1 MRIPPRVETQE
12 REEREGR
19 MKKFTANLFRI
30 AIIAAVAG
38 ISAFCARCCYVS
50 FFTEHSFSFRLSLI
64 FTIVF
69 FCGPLAYFALLSVL
83 RYCFYREAA
92 PPGDAQLPFCTV
104 IVPAYNEGAHVAKTI
119 ESLLESDY
127 PADKF
132 EIIAVDDGSIDDTR
146 RWIRQAAETAPKQVK
161 VIFFNGNRGK
171 RAALDAGFA
180 AARGRILV
188 TVDSDSLVEKSTL
201 RRIVAPLVEDPE
213 IGAVSGSVLVG
224 NADAGVLPAFFE
236 TCFTFS
242 FDFIRCA
249 QSVLHG
255 VVCTPGAISA
265 YRRTV
270 VDKVREAWVAQT
282 FMGHKSGIGEDR
294 ALTNMILEQ
303 GYGVVM
309 QRSARIST
317 NVPETY
323 SALAKTLLRWE
334 RGNVREN
341 LRMYLFIFKDFRW
354 NDLRR
359 WFLLLTLLIYTET
372 MLLPAVMIW
381 ASFYYLI
388 VTHGGLL
395 LGILAMALLWAT
407 LPALVNLQHRST
419 RVLCRC
425 YLYGI
430 FYALTLFWLLPYAV
444 LTVNDSRWMTRRHA
458 NSAGKC

>member
-1 MRIPPRVETQE
+1 
-12 REEREGR
+12 
-19 MKKFTANLFRI
+19 MKEVTANLFRVALI
-30 AIIAAVAG
+30 AVVAG
-38 ISAFCARCCYVS
+38 ISAFCARCYYVS
-50 FFTEHSFSFRLSLI
+50 FLAEHSFSFRLSLI
-64 FTIVF
+64 FTIIF
-69 FCGPLAYFALLSVL
+69 LCGPLAYFLLLSVL
-83 RYCFYREAA
+83 RYCFYREFL
-92 PPGDAQLPFCTV
+92 PPDNRALPFCTV
-104 IVPAYNEGAHVAKTI
+104 IVPAYNEGSHVCKTI
-119 ESLLESDY
+119 DSLLKSDY

-132 EIIAVDDGSIDDTR
+132 EIIAVNDGSIDDTL
-146 RWIRQAAETAPKQVK
+146 RWIRLAAEAAPQRVT
-161 VIFFNGNRGK
+161 VISFRSNRGK
-171 RAALDAGFA
+171 RAALNAGFEA
-180 AARGRILV
+180 AKGRIVV
-188 TVDSDSLVEKSTL
+188 TVDSDSTVERSTL
-201 RRIVAPLVEDPE
+201 RRIAAPLVRDRR

-224 NADAGVLPAFFE
+224 NAEAGILPAFFE

-265 YRRTV
+265 YRRSV

-282 FMGHKSGIGEDR
+282 FMGRKSGIGEDR

-341 LRMYLFIFKDFRW
+341 LRMYLFIFKNFRW

-359 WFLLLTLLIYTET
+359 WFLLVTLLIYTET

-388 VTHGGLL
+388 MTQGGVL
-395 LGILAMALLWAT
+395 LGILSMTLLWST
-407 LPALVNLQHRST
+407 LPALVNLQHHST
-419 RVLCRC
+419 KVLCRC

>member
-1 MRIPPRVETQE
+1 MVSK
-12 REEREGR
+12 
-19 MKKFTANLFRI
+19 MKEITANLFRV

-38 ISAFCARCCYVS
+38 ISAFCARCYYVS
-50 FFTEHSFSFRLSLI
+50 FLAENSLSFRTSLVLTVI
-64 FTIVF
+64 FL
-69 FCGPLAYFALLSVL
+69 CGPLAYFALLSVL
-83 RYCFYREAA
+83 RYCFYREFASPA
-92 PPGDAQLPFCTV
+92 DGELPFCTV
-104 IVPAYNEGAHVAKTI
+104 VVPAYNEGSHVCKTI
-119 ESLLESDY
+119 ESLLRSDY

-132 EIIAVDDGSIDDTR
+132 EIIAVDDGSIDDTF
-146 RWIRQAAETAPKQVK
+146 RWIKLAAEAAPERVR
-161 VIFFNGNRGK
+161 VIRFPGNRGK
-171 RAALDAGFA
+171 RAALNAGFSA
-180 AARGRILV
+180 AKGAIVV
-188 TVDSDSLVEKSTL
+188 TIDSDSIVERRTL
-201 RRIVAPLVEDPE
+201 RRIAAPLVRDPRV
-213 IGAVSGSVLVG
+213 GAVSGSVTVSNTANGL
-224 NADAGVLPAFFE
+224 LPSFFE

-265 YRRTV
+265 YRRSV
-270 VDKVREAWVAQT
+270 IDKVRDVWVRQT
-282 FMGHKSGIGEDR
+282 FMGRSSAIGEDR

-323 SALAKTLLRWE
+323 GALAKTLLRWE

-341 LRMYLFIFKDFRW
+341 LRMYLFIFKNFRW

-359 WFLLLTLLIYTET
+359 WFLLVTLLVYTET
-372 MLLPAVMIW
+372 MLLPLVMVW
-381 ASFYYLI
+381 AAFYYI
-388 VTHGGLL
+388 IMTQGGVL
-395 LGILAMALLWAT
+395 LGILSMTLLWST
-407 LPALVNLQHRST
+407 LPALVNLQHHST
-419 RVLCRC
+419 KVLCRC

-444 LTVNDSRWMTRRHA
+444 LTVNDSRWLTRRHA